1 MFNIKLQKMHFS
13 DNLRL
18 PIRTSHHTFLE
29 SSLPE
34 LTKNLH
40 YVFSTR
46 RSQIPIFL
54 GSSSRTNIQVSTIFS
69 YIEKTYTLESQL
81 IVRVGIIGGLDIV
94 IIINNR
100 GSRNELQRQ
109 GSSIVECFFGKRGWL
124 LIQKSRLFQDFQ
136 KVIGGLVR

>member
-1 MFNIKLQKMHFS
+1 MHFF

-54 GSSSRTNIQVSTIFS
+54 GSSSRTNIQVSTICS
-69 YIEKTYTLESQL
+69 YIEKTYTLESQI

-100 GSRNELQRQ
+100 GSWNNRGGAGLD
-109 GSSIVECFFGKRGWL
+109 GVEK
-124 LIQKSRLFQDFQ
+124 
-136 KVIGGLVR
+136 LV